1 MLFRSIG
8 AARDIGAGVGK
19 GDVLPD
25 DRTSTHPG
33 DIKLDMIRRW
43 DQSIKRSP
51 QFSLAQTVLSRT
63 SMELVLVSRQ
73 TEIADIQGA

>member
-1 MLFRSIG
+1 
-8 AARDIGAGVGK
+8 
-19 GDVLPD
+19 
-25 DRTSTHPG
+25 
-33 DIKLDMIRRW
+33 MIRRW